1 MQSKH
6 CLTSV
11 TLPDS
16 VTIFSTNINVHVN
29 EVSHR
34 ELSNLTE
41 SRTSLETLILRNHS
55 GKTGYLM
62 WILSYCITCIYQQ
75 NTKRDLWFWTEV
87 FCKYLLFVDK
97 LVEEITNIIQNKLEC
112 QTMEYDIQF
121 ICCSCKIT
129 EIERKHIMETVAK
142 KEKARWVELCINQF
156 KRKIREGPYFICTVC
171 NQILYKKSA
180 ITCINKKYPCQTY
193 FNIQQSF
200 DGKQCICN
208 TCHSKVIKGKF
219 SCQAVVN

>member
-62 WILSYCITCIYQQ
+62 WILRYCITCIYQQ
-75 NTKRDLWFWTEV
+75 NTKVEAIV
-87 FCKYLLFVDK
+87 FSS
-97 LVEEITNIIQNKLEC
+97 
-112 QTMEYDIQF
+112 DI
-121 ICCSCKIT
+121 
-129 EIERKHIMETVAK
+129 
-142 KEKARWVELCINQF
+142 
-156 KRKIREGPYFICTVC
+156 
-171 NQILYKKSA
+171 
-180 ITCINKKYPCQTY
+180 
-193 FNIQQSF
+193 
-200 DGKQCICN
+200 
-208 TCHSKVIKGKF
+208 
-219 SCQAVVN
+219 

>member
-16 VTIFSTNINVHVN
+16 VTIFSTNINVQVN

-41 SRTSLETLILRNHS
+41 SRTSLEALILRNHS

-75 NTKRDLWFWTEV
+75 KNKGEAIV
-87 FCKYLLFVDK
+87 FSS
-97 LVEEITNIIQNKLEC
+97 
-112 QTMEYDIQF
+112 DI
-121 ICCSCKIT
+121 
-129 EIERKHIMETVAK
+129 
-142 KEKARWVELCINQF
+142 
-156 KRKIREGPYFICTVC
+156 
-171 NQILYKKSA
+171 
-180 ITCINKKYPCQTY
+180 
-193 FNIQQSF
+193 
-200 DGKQCICN
+200 
-208 TCHSKVIKGKF
+208 
-219 SCQAVVN
+219 